1 MTQLVRWAGRCTGSH
16 PCGAGRSS
24 PRVRTLL
31 LDEPQVRLGYVR
43 HVAASWGLGF
53 QGHGTDA
60 DERDGRLGMR
70 RRSANGAEDKDDRVG
85 GRLAG
90 TSMGGGVVTPF
101 MAGVGAAGAYP
112 HQQHYGEQPY
122 ARSKRNMQVDDRDL
136 MATDGHP
143 IYGRAPHL
151 GGGTEQRQRKWPKVL
166 FNYRLYVVGG

>member
-1 MTQLVRWAGRCTGSH
+1 MGLAGQH
-16 PCGAGRSS
+16 
-24 PRVRTLL
+24 
-31 LDEPQVRLGYVR
+31 LDEPVLPHSFAGVSRGT
-43 HVAASWGLGF
+43 GLTPMSEMG
-53 QGHGTDA
+53 G
-60 DERDGRLGMR
+60 LGMR
-70 RRSANGAEDKDDRVG
+70 RRSANGAEDEDDRVG

-143 IYGRAPHL
+143 I
-151 GGGTEQRQRKWPKVL
+151 
-166 FNYRLYVVGG
+166 